1 MAIFFKRNCLYKY
14 ERYKRPEKKVKHH
27 LHIRDIRETKLNHKL
42 KNLLIYFTSFTSHT
56 SQ

>member
-14 ERYKRPEKKVKHH
+14 ERYKRPETKVKHH

-42 KNLLIYFTSFTSHT
+42 KNLLIYTLHNRRGM
-56 SQ
+56 